1 MVVCPVVCY
10 GLSAGTGV
18 SYATTEIKG
27 LELVGYRDTE
37 VVLPAVRYCLWC
49 LLSSGTAVVSGADFG
64 AGGTADHQTSHSL
77 LEGLSWFLLLLGLL
91 IQDKLCCLLCLCC
104 GIDHQGPIVLQGF

>member
-37 VVLPAVRYCLWC
+37 VVLPALWHCLWC
-49 LLSSGTAVVSGADFG
+49 LLSSGTADVSGADSG
-64 AGGTADHQTSHSL
+64 AGGTADHQASHSL

-91 IQDKLCCLLCLCC
+91 IQDKLCCLLRLCSC
-104 GIDHQGPIVLQGF
+104 IDHQGPIVLQGF